1 MVMDFHYWLIENAA
15 TKDLM
20 PRTRWPVYS
29 VCLTLSG
36 FLDCRTLVAKTE
48 KVLGKL

>member
-1 MVMDFHYWLIENAA
+1 MDFHYLLIENAA

-20 PRTRWPVYS
+20 PRTRVAS
-29 VCLTLSG
+29 LLCLTLSG

-48 KVLGKL
+48 KVLGKP